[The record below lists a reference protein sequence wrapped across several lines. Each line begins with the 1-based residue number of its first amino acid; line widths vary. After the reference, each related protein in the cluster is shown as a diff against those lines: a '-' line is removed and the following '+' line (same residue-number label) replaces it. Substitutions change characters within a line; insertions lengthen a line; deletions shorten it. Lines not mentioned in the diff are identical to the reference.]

1 MANIGDQLLQPESGM
16 QRIDGSNINIKYS
29 GTWTTANS
37 TPYYNGSNIG
47 TTVAGDSMEFY
58 FYGTKLVLMD
68 SICENR
74 TNSVE
79 ISIDNNTETFSCYS
93 SLSVL
98 SAKCQICTYEKHDLE
113 RKIHHIKITNND
125 SSTNRYLFI
134 DCIDIDEDGKM
145 CTEREYEIQEMNN
158 KKFPVM
164 IGDSTI
170 TSETNIANYASTLT
184 NGERQLLIMES
195 GKMFLTDGNG
205 SYIKINNM
213 GDLSNYVTQDQ
224 IKDIKDAVNHDNRD
238 VLDLLSTNGN
248 DLFFNGKNVQKVE
261 LENGQYGYTTTIMNA
276 LTDNIYTINIDKG
289 SKMCDQIVQA
299 WEFTEG
305 GQDITTI
312 AKTFN
317 NAEKSNFYYDSEFV
331 EFNENECKVKDTYK
345 INLTLNNDTGF
356 YESEVINLDKY
367 VDLKNIEEVNN

>member
-1 MANIGDQLLQPESGM
+1 MAIKDQLLRPKNGM
-16 QRIDGSNINIKYS
+16 KRIDDRDINIKYIDIIGKNNS
-29 GTWTTANS
+29 NAADYYCGTYVSSSEIEFYIYSSKIILTTVLNYENRLNKIDVYIDDVLINTVSQYNS
-37 TPYYNGSNIG
+37 TKIIHGCYFEKL
-47 TTVAGDSMEFY
+47 DMEKAIHKIRLIKNSAETSS
-58 FYGTKLVLMD
+58 YGIIFD
-68 SICENR
+68 
-74 TNSVE
+74 
-79 ISIDNNTETFSCYS
+79 
-93 SLSVL
+93 
-98 SAKCQICTYEKHDLE
+98 A
-113 RKIHHIKITNND
+113 
-125 SSTNRYLFI
+125 
-134 DCIDIDEDGKM
+134 IDIDEDG
-145 CTEREYEIQEMNN
+145 CLLSEEEYIEGKI
-158 KKFPVM
+158 KTKFPVM

-331 EFNENECKVKDTYK
+331 EFNENECKIKDKYK
-345 INLTLNNDTGF
+345 LDNTLNSDTGL
-356 YESEVINLDKY
+356 YETKLNISDFIELVKFGSEVN
-367 VDLKNIEEVNN
+367 